1 MPDIE
6 RCKNCGAEL
15 TEVPEPLNHE
25 WYILC
30 LECRAQNLIA
40 VRLMADRRATVK
52 ITGWRQ

>member
-40 VRLMADRRATVK
+40 VQLVAPRRATVK
-52 ITGWRQ
+52 ITGWRE